1 MGLGPGSRGLSKGE
15 GMTQRQLG
23 ENPVVNI
30 KEGSVGLVWTE
41 FYTFA
46 EPPDRLVLDN
56 GSELGPI
63 TVAYETY
70 GELNDAGD
78 NVLLIEHAL
87 TANAHAAGRHNSDD
101 KYPGWWDV
109 MIGPGRAFDTDKYF
123 VVCSNILGSCY
134 GTTGPASINPETGKE
149 YGQTFP
155 VVTIRDMVRVQKS
168 LIDHLGIK
176 GIKCVIGGSMGGMQA
191 IEWALLYPE
200 LVESIALIA
209 SGANSNPQSIAI
221 HKVGVRA
228 IIDDPNWNG
237 GHYYGRK
244 LPRNGLAIARMIGH
258 ITYLNHGWLWEKFGR
273 KHSDPENMKKRLDSK
288 FDIENY
294 LEYQGEKFVD
304 RFDANSYIYVMR
316 AIDIYDAAE
325 GYEDLME
332 SFSRIKCKKVF
343 VSSFTSDW
351 LFPTY
356 QSKEIVDAL
365 TANGVDLDYYDID
378 SPYGHDSF
386 LLEYRE
392 LTGYIKKFFDS
403 F

>member
-1 MGLGPGSRGLSKGE
+1 
-15 GMTQRQLG
+15 MTQRQLG

-30 KEGSVGLVWTE
+30 KEGSVGLVHTE
-41 FYTFA
+41 YYTFA
-46 EPPDRLVLDN
+46 APPDKLVLDN

-70 GELNDAGD
+70 GELNAAKD
-78 NVLLIEHAL
+78 NVLIVEHAL
-87 TANAHAAGRHNSDD
+87 TASAHAAGRHHADD

-109 MIGPGRAFDTDKYF
+109 MIGPGRAFDTSKYF

-134 GTTGPASINPETGKE
+134 GTTGPASINPETAKE

-155 VVTIRDMVRVQKS
+155 VVTVRDMVQVQKR
-168 LIDHLGIK
+168 LVDHLGIK

-191 IEWALLYPE
+191 IEWALLYPDI
-200 LVESIALIA
+200 VESIVLIA

-221 HKVGVRA
+221 HKVGIRA

-237 GHYYGRK
+237 GHYFGGE

-258 ITYLNHGWLWEKFGR
+258 ITYLNHEWLWEKFGR

-294 LEYQGEKFVD
+294 LEYQGDKFVD
-304 RFDANSYIYVMR
+304 RFDANSYIYIMR

-325 GYEDLME
+325 GYPDLKD

-356 QSKEIVDAL
+356 QSKEIVEAL
-365 TANGVDLDYYDID
+365 TANDINVDYYDID

-392 LTGYIKKFFDS
+392 LTGYLKRFFNS

>member
-1 MGLGPGSRGLSKGE
+1 MSTKEFGE
-15 GMTQRQLG
+15 S
-23 ENPVVNI
+23 PVVI
-30 KEGSVGLVWTE
+30 LDSDSVGLVETE
-41 FYTFA
+41 FFAFA
-46 EPPDRLVLDN
+46 EPPDKFVMDN
-56 GSELGPI
+56 GSELGPV

-70 GELNDAGD
+70 GELNDSRD
-78 NVLLIEHAL
+78 NVLVVEHAL
-87 TANAHAAGRHNSDD
+87 TASAHAAGKHSPDD

-134 GTTGPASINPETGKE
+134 GTTGPASINPETGRE
-149 YGQTFP
+149 YGQSFP
-155 VVTIRDMVRVQKS
+155 VVTIRDMVRVQKR
-168 LIDHLGIK
+168 LIDHLGVK
-176 GIKCVIGGSMGGMQA
+176 GVKCVIGGSMGGMQA

-209 SGANSNPQSIAI
+209 AGANSNPQSIAI
-221 HKVGVRA
+221 HKVGIRA
-228 IIDDPNWNG
+228 IIDDPDWQG
-237 GHYYGRK
+237 GDYYGGERPRK
-244 LPRNGLAIARMIGH
+244 GLAIARMIGH
-258 ITYLNHGWLWEKFGR
+258 ITYLNHEWLWEKFGR
-273 KHSDPENMKKRLDSK
+273 KHSDPENMKKKLSSK

-294 LEYQGEKFVD
+294 LEHQGKKFVD
-304 RFDANSYIYVMR
+304 RFDANSYIYIMR

-325 GYEDLME
+325 GYSGLKD

-356 QSKEIVDAL
+356 QSREIVKAL
-365 TANGVDLDYYDID
+365 TENSVDVDYYDID

-392 LTGYIKKFFDS
+392 LTGYLKEFLSS